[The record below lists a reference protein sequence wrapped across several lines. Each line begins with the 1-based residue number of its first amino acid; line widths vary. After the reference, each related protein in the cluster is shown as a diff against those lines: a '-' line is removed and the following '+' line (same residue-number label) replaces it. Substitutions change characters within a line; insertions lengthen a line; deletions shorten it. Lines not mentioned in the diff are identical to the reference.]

1 MDHFLDFLKFSF
13 DAEEFVCLK
22 RVLPLPQ
29 IDFHL
34 WEHERVVSHQLA
46 IEDSR
51 GLELVSK
58 LHDELVEE
66 GVGTTLVVVHV
77 GHGCSRN
84 SVEGDPT
91 VALSDLVLQRD

>member
-1 MDHFLDFLKFSF
+1 MVSYQ
-13 DAEEFVCLK
+13 
-22 RVLPLPQ
+22 LP
-29 IDFHL
+29 
-34 WEHERVVSHQLA
+34 

-51 GLELVSK
+51 GLELVSE

-77 GHGCSRN
+77 GHGCGRN

-91 VALSDLVLQRD
+91 VALADLVLQGD